1 MLDNSSLYNAY
12 EAEQTRKE
20 HLRRKQE
27 YQINKEYEEDYD
39 ERITDSS
46 KSAARN
52 NNN

>member
-1 MLDNSSLYNAY
+1 VIDNLSLYDAY

-39 ERITDSS
+39 GRITDSS
-46 KSAARN
+46 EPATRN